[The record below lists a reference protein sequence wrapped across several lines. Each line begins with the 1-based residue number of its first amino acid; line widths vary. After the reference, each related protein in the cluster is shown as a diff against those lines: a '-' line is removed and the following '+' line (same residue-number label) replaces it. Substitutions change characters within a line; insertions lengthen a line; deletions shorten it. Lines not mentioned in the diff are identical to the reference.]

1 MRRLRKRR
9 ASRTRVLCFPSCGPD
24 APLPLQ
30 EAGGAGPSAAAPA
43 PTHAA
48 PAVNEQA
55 KREAA
60 IDSLCQQFPAGDRAL
75 IDSIMEDQGNDVR
88 DVVVMLR
95 RMARPEPT
103 RAAKKGASEA
113 DEAAGAAAGT
123 KRKR

>member
-1 MRRLRKRR
+1 MKRHVLR
-9 ASRTRVLCFPSCGPD
+9 TVCFPSRGPD
-24 APLPLQ
+24 APRLLQ

-60 IDSLCQQFPAGDRAL
+60 IDSLCEQFPGVDRAL
-75 IDSIMEDQGNDVR
+75 IDSMMEDQGNDVR

-95 RMARPEPT
+95 RVSRPEPT
-103 RAAKKGASEA
+103 RAAKKGAPET